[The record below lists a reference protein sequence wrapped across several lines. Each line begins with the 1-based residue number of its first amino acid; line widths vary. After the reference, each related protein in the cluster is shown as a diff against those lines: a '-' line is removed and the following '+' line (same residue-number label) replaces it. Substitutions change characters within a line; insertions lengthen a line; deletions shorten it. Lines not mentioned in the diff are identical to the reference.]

1 MTTVLYPDFPM
12 SPSYCLLPPEEQ
24 ERRRVGAARLRE
36 RLLHMPWYK
45 KCEETTGLEYWHILY
60 GSQVL
65 S

>member
-1 MTTVLYPDFPM
+1 MTTHLYPDFPKRHLN
-12 SPSYCLLPPEEQ
+12 SLLPPEEQ

-60 GSQVL
+60 ASQAT